1 MNEKEII
8 LSSFSLSDL
17 SFKLYGFSNGR
28 GKKKAED
35 VLKGNG
41 FDLNF
46 FKGKNKNQKYEK
58 IIKSCPVCANS
69 FETKKGHSKET
80 FTCSIS
86 CSNSLNPKR
95 IKNPNKI
102 IKKRIYTGGEK
113 ILKGKKIS
121 KQVNKKSE
129 KECVICNSNFLGT
142 KKARTCS
149 KECSN
154 QLQRNIVNKKILN
167 GTHKG
172 WTTRNI
178 SSYPEDFFKKVL
190 DNLEIKFDFN
200 FPVSKS
206 SLGIEE
212 DRSNY
217 FLDFFIQ
224 IGERRIDLEI
234 DGKQH
239 EYPDRKESDQRRD
252 LSLLKSGYEVYRIK
266 WKNPVNDKNKDYI
279 KGEIEKLKLF
289 LFTDLR

>member
-8 LSSFSLSDL
+8 LSSYSLGDL
-17 SFKLYGFSNGR
+17 TIKLFGYTNGEM
-28 GKKKAED
+28 KKRTMDILEK
-35 VLKGNG
+35 NG
-41 FDLNF
+41 FDLGIF
-46 FKGKNKNQKYEK
+46 EGKNKNKKYERVTK
-58 IIKSCPVCANS
+58 ECPICKTEFLTLKNH
-69 FETKKGHSKET
+69 KKEKE
-80 FTCSIS
+80 TCSIK

-95 IKNPNKI
+95 KKDPNRPP
-102 IKKRIYTGGEK
+102 KKRIQTKRY
-113 ILKGKKIS
+113 
-121 KQVNKKSE
+121 KQINKKTE
-129 KECVICNSNFLGT
+129 KECLICNSNFLGT

-154 QLQRNIVNKKILN
+154 QLQRNTINKKVLN
-167 GTHKG
+167 GEHKG

-206 SLGIEE
+206 SLGIEK
-212 DRSNY
+212 DSSSY
-217 FLDFFIQ
+217 FLDFYIQ
-224 IGERRIDLEI
+224 IEERKIDLEI

-239 EYPDRKESDQRRD
+239 EYPDRKESDKRRD
-252 LSLLKSGYEVYRIK
+252 FLLVKSGYEVYRIK

-289 LFTDLR
+289 LFP

>member
-17 SFKLYGFSNGR
+17 SFKLYGFSNGK
-28 GKKKAED
+28 GKKKAEG
-35 VLKGNG
+35 VLKRNG
-41 FDLNF
+41 FDLSVF
-46 FKGKNKNQKYEK
+46 EGKNKNQKYEK
-58 IIKSCPVCANS
+58 IIKSCPVCANP

-95 IKNPNKI
+95 IKNPNPVK
-102 IKKRIYTGGEK
+102 KKRIYIPVSNPK
-113 ILKGKKIS
+113 SS
-121 KQVNKKSE
+121 KPKSE
-129 KECVICNSNFLGT
+129 KECVICNSTFMGT
-142 KKARTCS
+142 KKTRTCS
-149 KECSN
+149 KECN
-154 QLQRNIVNKKILN
+154 KQLLKNLMNERILN
-167 GTHKG
+167 GEHKG

-206 SLGIEE
+206 SLGIEK
-212 DRSNY
+212 DSSSY
-217 FLDFFIQ
+217 FLDFYIQ
-224 IGERRIDLEI
+224 IGERKIDLEI

-239 EYPDRKESDQRRD
+239 ELEDRKESDQRRD
-252 LSLLKSGYEVYRIK
+252 SALLKSGYEIYRIK

-289 LFTDLR
+289 FIY